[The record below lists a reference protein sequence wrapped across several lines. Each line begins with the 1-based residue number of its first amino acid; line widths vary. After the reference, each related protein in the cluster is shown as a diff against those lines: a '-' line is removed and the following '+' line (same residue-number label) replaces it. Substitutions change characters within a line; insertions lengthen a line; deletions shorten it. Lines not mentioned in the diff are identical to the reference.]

1 MTAPTVPFGHYVT
14 APDGVRTWI
23 GPTRGEVLM
32 LEERVAVL
40 RAALSAIVALSTQ
53 GSVCALAATALE
65 KTR

>member
-14 APDGVRTWI
+14 APDGARTWV

-32 LEERVAVL
+32 LEQRVETLRQALLAV
-40 RAALSAIVALSTQ
+40 VALSSQ
-53 GSVCALAATALE
+53 GSVCEVANAALE